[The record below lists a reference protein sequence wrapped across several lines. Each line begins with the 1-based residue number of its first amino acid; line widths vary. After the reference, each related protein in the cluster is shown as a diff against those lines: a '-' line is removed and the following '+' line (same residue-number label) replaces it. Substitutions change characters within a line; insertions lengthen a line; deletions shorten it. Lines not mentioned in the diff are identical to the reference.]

1 MRLDP
6 AELARDQLA
15 RDRAATRRRPE
26 LFARKIAK
34 MTATP
39 FALLRGAAP
48 LYYEVLASAPEL
60 CPDTDGTGWVVG
72 DAHVENFGA
81 FQPDGDRPV
90 FDLNDFD
97 ETAIGPMWLDTLR
110 LATSVLLAARE
121 LGANGRRALDLASE
135 TLDTWAEHASARPRL
150 PPPPREVSRLLDTVG
165 RRTDADLLRGRV
177 EVHHSKARFVRG
189 TRYLTLSDGL
199 ARKVPAALDRYA
211 AALPPARRP
220 RDRHLEIQ
228 DVAWRVAGTG
238 SLGKVRIAVLARGK
252 DAPWIFDMKE
262 QSEPAGG
269 ARVTAPVRGAARVVM
284 GARACIER
292 VPRGFGTT
300 TLGAMSL
307 LVRRLSPLEDRLDL
321 SRVATADLDVLF
333 RCLGAVLGAAHRRGA
348 TRLPRRVGR
357 ANTKSILSRA
367 IALAGL
373 HEATYLA
380 YCALA
385 RRTG

>member
-6 AELARDQLA
+6 ATLAQGQLA

-26 LFARKIAK
+26 LFARKVAR

-39 FALLRGAAP
+39 FALLRGSAP
-48 LYYEVLASAPEL
+48 LYYEVLLSAPEL
-60 CPDTDGTGWVVG
+60 CPSTDGIGWIVG

-81 FQPDGDRPV
+81 FQPDGDGAV

-121 LGANGRRALDLASE
+121 LGVNGQRAVELAGE
-135 TLDTWAEHASARPRL
+135 TLDAWAEHACKRARL
-150 PPPPREVSRLLDTVG
+150 PPVPREVARLLDNVA
-165 RRTDADLLRGRV
+165 RRSDSDLLRDRV
-177 EVHHSKARFVRG
+177 EPHRHGPRFVRG
-189 TRYLTLSDGL
+189 PRYLPLSDAL
-199 ARKVPAALDRYA
+199 SRHVPAALAEYA

-220 RDRHLEIQ
+220 RDKHLEIL

-238 SLGKVRIAVLARGK
+238 SLGKVRIAVLTSGK
-252 DAPWIFDMKE
+252 RTPWIFDMKE
-262 QSEPAGG
+262 QGESAGG
-269 ARVTAPVRGAARVVM
+269 TRVSSPARGAKRVVM
-284 GARACIER
+284 GARACLAR
-292 VPRGFGTT
+292 APCGFGTA
-300 TLGAMSL
+300 TLDGLSM

-321 SRVATADLDVLF
+321 SRIPPADLDVLF
-333 RCLGAVLGAAHRRGA
+333 RHLGAVLGAAHRRGA
-348 TRLPRRVGR
+348 TRPPHRLARTD
-357 ANTKSILSRA
+357 TKSILSSA

-380 YCALA
+380 YCALVH
-385 RRTG
+385 REG